1 VTTHEILVRLASPK
15 LWPLYVLLASALYIQ
30 RRGKVKLPFSR
41 QITDHSTFMAP
52 YNALMYLCSAVPTTP
67 FLDPA
72 LFPQLGRLREHWR
85 TFRDEAQALYASGE
99 VRAADGYTDLAFNSF
114 FRTGWKRF
122 YVKWYD
128 EPLPSARSLCPR
140 TVALLESVPGIHA
153 AMFALMGPR
162 SRLLLHRDPFAGS
175 LRYHLGLATPG
186 SERCH
191 IEIDGTT
198 YVWRDGEDV
207 LFDETY
213 LHSAENDTDEPRI
226 ILFCDVER
234 PLRFAPVRALN
245 RFVVRRLAKATATRN
260 REGDR
265 LGVFNKLFGGLY
277 QVRVVAK
284 RFKAWN
290 KTAYYALKYVGIAGL
305 LYGIFLR

>member
-1 VTTHEILVRLASPK
+1 MTASELLARFASPK
-15 LWPLYVLLASALYIQ
+15 LWPLYVLLAAATWVHC
-30 RRGKVKLPFSR
+30 RGRVKLPFSR

-52 YNALMYLCSAVPTTP
+52 YNALMYLFSAVPTTP

-72 LFPQLGRLREHWR
+72 RFPQLARLRESWQ
-85 TFRDEAQALYASGE
+85 TIRDEARALYESGQ
-99 VRAADGYTDLAFNSF
+99 VRAAEGYSDLAFNSF

-128 EPLPSARSLCPR
+128 EPLPSARALCPR
-140 TVALLESVPGIHA
+140 TVALLEDLPGVHA
-153 AMFALMGPR
+153 AMFALMGPH
-162 SRLLLHRDPFAGS
+162 SQLLLHRDPFAGS
-175 LRYHLGLATPG
+175 LRYHLGLITPG
-186 SERCH
+186 SEECS
-191 IEIDGTT
+191 ISIDGTP

-213 LHSAENDTDEPRI
+213 LHSARNDTDQPRI

-260 REGDR
+260 LEGDR
-265 LGVFNKLFGGLY
+265 LGIFNRLFGGLY
-277 QVRVVAK
+277 RIRVVAK

-290 KTAYYALKYVGIAGL
+290 KTAYYALKYVGIVAL
-305 LYGIFLR
+305 AYLIFLR

>member
-1 VTTHEILVRLASPK
+1 MTAHELLLRLASPK
-15 LWPLYVLLASALYIQ
+15 LWPLYILLGAAVYIHA
-30 RRGKVKLPFSR
+30 RGKVKLPFTR

-52 YNALMYLCSAVPTTP
+52 YNALMYLFSAVPTTP
-67 FLDPA
+67 LLDTA
-72 LFPQLGRLREHWR
+72 RFPQLARLRENWQ
-85 TFRDEAQALYASGE
+85 TFRDEARALYASGE
-99 VRAADGYTDLAFNSF
+99 VRAAEGYTDLAFNSF

-128 EPLPSARSLCPR
+128 EPLPSARVLCPR
-140 TVALLESVPGIHA
+140 TVALLESLPGIHA
-153 AMFALMGPR
+153 AMFALMEPR

-175 LRYHLGLATPG
+175 LRYHLGLVTPN
-186 SERCH
+186 SERCR
-191 IEIDGTT
+191 IDIDGTP

-213 LHSAENDTDEPRI
+213 LHSAENDTDEARI

-245 RFVVRRLAKATATRN
+245 RFVIRRLAKATATRN

-265 LGVFNKLFGGLY
+265 LGVFNRLFGGLY
-277 QVRVVAK
+277 HVRVVAK

-305 LYGIFLR
+305 LYVIFLR